1 MHVTDQVI
9 QSLFHTLHQDQAQPA
24 DDDDDSEA
32 VWRWLALFEALFG
45 AVWRCLALTVAVW
58 RCLVLFGAL

>member
-24 DDDDDSEA
+24 DDDDDDDEA
-32 VWRWLALFEALFG
+32 VWRWLALFEIWACLALS
-45 AVWRCLALTVAVW
+45 VCRCLAL
-58 RCLVLFGAL
+58 CLNLALFGPL